1 MRNPA
6 IVYVCLVVRE
16 HFITVAEEDLA
27 FSGVSFSRAILCEIL
42 ATKLVHH
49 FASNQ
54 IELVSVLTASWSPLA
69 GAADD
74 VIEDVKSILRRK
86 DNRSVDDL
94 QSALEVSHRITQL
107 SPCVPDGC
115 IQDGNLFKSQKVH
128 RLSDS
133 PICRK
138 RYLLRP
144 GRLLVVCKSVHRRR
158 YLQAPCYRDL

>member
-16 HFITVAEEDLA
+16 NFINVAEQDLA

-49 FASNQ
+49 FASKR
-54 IELVSVLTASWSPLA
+54 IELVSVLTTSWSPLA

-74 VIEDVKSILRRK
+74 VIEDVKTTLRKK
-86 DNRSVDDL
+86 DNSGVDDL
-94 QSALEVSHRITQL
+94 QSALEVSHRLIQSFSL
-107 SPCVPDGC
+107 CPLWL
-115 IQDGNLFKSQKVH
+115 IQDGNLFKSEKIR

-133 PICRK
+133 PVCRK
-138 RYLLRP
+138 RYLLWP
-144 GRLLVVCKSVHRRR
+144 GHLLAIS
-158 YLQAPCYRDL
+158 